1 MGRQALG
8 QVGRQAALRATV
20 LASPTFRKMSV
31 LCRAG
36 SARGGT
42 VGIFPARAR
51 IRKLGR
57 DAVPN

>member
-20 LASPTFRKMSV
+20 LVSPTFRTNE
-31 LCRAG
+31 RALSG
-36 SARGGT
+36 RLGPGGT